1 MTKTIIAA
9 LALGL
14 FAAASANAVSWD
26 CTKARSYSEK
36 LICASPD
43 LSKMDDHLAVTYEKA
58 KRATGNSAVFKKFQN
73 ENWKRREE
81 CRSIGCVVD
90 WYQTSEAYYSEI
102 IRRAPGG
109 ASATRPQAGRP

>member
-1 MTKTIIAA
+1 MKKTIIAA
-9 LALGL
+9 FALGL

-36 LICASPD
+36 LICPSPYI
-43 LSKMDDHLAVTYEKA
+43 SNRDDHLAMTNQTA
-58 KRATGNSAVFKKFQN
+58 NRTTGNSAVFKKFQN

-102 IRRAPGG
+102 IRRATGG
-109 ASATRPQAGRP
+109 ASARGQAGRP